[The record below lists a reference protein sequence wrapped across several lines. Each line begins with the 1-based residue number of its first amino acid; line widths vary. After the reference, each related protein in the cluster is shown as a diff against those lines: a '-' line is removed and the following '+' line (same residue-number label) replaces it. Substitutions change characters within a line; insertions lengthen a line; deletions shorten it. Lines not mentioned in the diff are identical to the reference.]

1 MNHPFNQADC
11 PTKFMDGIASV
22 RPILSTDIPECR
34 LYPDWI
40 TIFDLIE
47 DTIALIHEQL
57 IARTKPQFHHYSLQ

>member
-1 MNHPFNQADC
+1 
-11 PTKFMDGIASV
+11 MDGIASV